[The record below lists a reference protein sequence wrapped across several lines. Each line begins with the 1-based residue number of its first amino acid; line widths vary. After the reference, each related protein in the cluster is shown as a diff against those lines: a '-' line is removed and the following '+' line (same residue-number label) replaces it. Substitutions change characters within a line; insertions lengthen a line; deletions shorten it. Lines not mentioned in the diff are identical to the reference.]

1 LLAPAVTAGVRRRG
15 WVNAQA
21 LTRACAE
28 HLDTAELERYGIS
41 SRVENG
47 TYALHYTVTATEV
60 ARTAPNP
67 PLHPDA
73 REQTGVRRSI
83 VERA

>member
-1 LLAPAVTAGVRRRG
+1 MTWVLLVTAYDA
-15 WVNAQA
+15 NA

-28 HLDTAELERYGIS
+28 HLATAELQRYGIS
-41 SRVENG
+41 SRIEHG
-47 TYALHYTVTATEV
+47 TYALHYTVTAMEV

-73 REQTGVRRSI
+73 REQTGVRRANVES
-83 VERA
+83 ERA